1 MSARQRP
8 DPMTGLASIPDIAW
22 STGAAPDC
30 RAAAELAARAFDPE
44 FQEAWTEAQL
54 AAVAALP
61 GGWLDLGR
69 GSDGRLVAF
78 ALSRQV
84 VEDVE
89 LLLCA
94 VDPGVRRSGIGRR
107 LLHEVHRSA
116 RERHASRIYLE
127 VRSSNDAARGLYMSY
142 GFVVCGRRPR
152 YYRTVSGEM
161 IDAITLELRI

>member
-1 MSARQRP
+1 MA
-8 DPMTGLASIPDIAW
+8 GLTSIPDIGW
-22 STGAAPDC
+22 TTGATADC

-61 GGWLDLGR
+61 DGWLDLGR
-69 GSDGRLVAF
+69 DADGRLVAF
-78 ALSRQV
+78 ALSRRIV
-84 VEDVE
+84 DEVE

-94 VDPGVRRSGIGRR
+94 VDPAVRRSGIGRR
-107 LLHEVHRSA
+107 LLGEVRRSA
-116 RERHASRIYLE
+116 RQRHASRIYLE

-142 GFVVCGRRPR
+142 GFMVCGWRPR